1 MPNPQ
6 NSSSPLSELLA
17 RTHLAPR
24 QAYKSLT
31 LWPLRSTDEESAVT
45 APAYQALGT
54 AFGQGTLRV
63 DEVGEHGQVPHVRVS
78 NLGELAV
85 LVLFGEE
92 IRGAKQN
99 RIANASF
106 LVPARSDV
114 VLDVSCVEAGRW
126 HRRRGERFH
135 KSEAVLSNAIRR
147 KMAKKV
153 ALSRVDGLGFRADQ
167 SQVWDE
173 IGSRIELSGTA
184 SPTRAYADYEGSRA
198 SDLEEMTR
206 AFHPVEGQL
215 GFVASIGDEVAGL
228 EVIGRPEVFAAA
240 FQALLRAYAIDAVD
254 AALVR
259 RLEGERDEAAPR
271 FETPESFL
279 DALARARVSR
289 GPSLG
294 LGDDLRLEGAG
305 VAGCALEHGEQIV
318 HLTAF
323 PA

>member
-1 MPNPQ
+1 MSNAQIP
-6 NSSSPLSELLA
+6 SSPLAELVA

-24 QAYKSLT
+24 QACKSLT
-31 LWPLRSTDEESAVT
+31 LWPLRPTDAARPV
-45 APAYQALGT
+45 AAFRYQALGT
-54 AFGQGTLRV
+54 AFRAGTVRV
-63 DEVGEHGQVPHVRVS
+63 DEVDERGQVPHVRVS
-78 NLGELAV
+78 NLGEVAV

-106 LVPARSDV
+106 LVPARSDL

-147 KMAKKV
+147 KMAREV
-153 ALSRVDGLGFRADQ
+153 AFSRARGHGFEADQ
-167 SQVWDE
+167 AQVWNE
-173 IGSRIELSGTA
+173 IGSRIELSRTSSRTG
-184 SPTRAYADYEGSRA
+184 AYADYEGSRA
-198 SDLEEMTR
+198 TDLEEMTR
-206 AFHPVEGQL
+206 AFHPVEGQV

-228 EVIGRPEVFAAA
+228 EVIGSPEVFAAS

-259 RLEGERDEAAPR
+259 QLESEHRHTAPR

-279 DALARARVSR
+279 DALARARFSR

-294 LGDDLRLEGAG
+294 MGDDLRLKGAE
-305 VAGCALEHGEQIV
+305 VAGCALEHGELV
-318 HLTAF
+318 HVTAF

>member
-1 MPNPQ
+1 MPNSQTPS
-6 NSSSPLSELLA
+6 NPLSDIVS

-24 QAYKSLT
+24 QAFKSLT
-31 LWPLRSTDEESAVT
+31 LWPLRLAEAAQTPVP
-45 APAYQALGT
+45 PAYQALGT
-54 AFGQGTLRV
+54 AFDEGTLRV
-63 DEVGEHGQVPHVRVS
+63 DEVDERGQVPHVRVS
-78 NLGELAV
+78 NLGEVAV

-106 LVPARSDV
+106 LVPGKSDL

-126 HRRRGERFH
+126 HRGRGERFR
-135 KSEAVLSNAIRR
+135 KSDAVLSNAIRR
-147 KMAKKV
+147 KMAGKV
-153 ALSRVDGLGFRADQ
+153 ERARASGRGFDADQ
-167 SQVWDE
+167 GQVWNE

-184 SPTRAYADYEGSRA
+184 SRTQAYADYEGSR
-198 SDLEEMTR
+198 STDLETMTR
-206 AFHPVEGQL
+206 AFHPIDGQV

-228 EVIGRPEVFAAA
+228 EVVGRPDVFAAA
-240 FQALLRAYAIDAVD
+240 FRALLRAYAIDAVD

-259 RLEGERDEAAPR
+259 QLESERSEVTLR

-279 DALARARVSR
+279 DALARTHVSR

-294 LGDDLRLEGAG
+294 MGDDLRLKGAE
-305 VAGCALEHGEQIV
+305 VAGCALEHGEIV